1 MASQTES
8 YASRFLENR
17 PFSTPDP
24 PASSAPTSIEDRTSA
39 RITRTIEHIF
49 KFSPRPH
56 QLKALKSL
64 LDTKQDT
71 ILYAPTSAGKS
82 LIAQAYPL
90 LCLGWVLCIIPL
102 TRLGEEQVDK
112 LGPLGNLKGFILHDK
127 SNTADGR
134 QELRNALLAQ
144 QCTHGLF
151 PKCPESMKADP

>member
-1 MASQTES
+1 MASQTQS

-56 QLKALKSL
+56 RLKALKSL

-71 ILYAPTSAGKS
+71 ILYAPSAGKS
-82 LIAQAYPL
+82 LIAQAYPP
-90 LCLGWVLCIIPL
+90 GWVLCIIPL
-102 TRLGEEQVDK
+102 TRLGE
-112 LGPLGNLKGFILHDK
+112 
-127 SNTADGR
+127 
-134 QELRNALLAQ
+134 
-144 QCTHGLF
+144 
-151 PKCPESMKADP
+151 